1 MLHVTIIFTM
11 LSSLAA
17 LVFVALM
24 VVALVE
30 AIDANH
36 RRWR

>member
-1 MLHVTIIFTM
+1 VIVILTA
-11 LSSLAA
+11 LSALAA

-24 VVALVE
+24 IVAFTE
-30 AIDANH
+30 ALDAYH